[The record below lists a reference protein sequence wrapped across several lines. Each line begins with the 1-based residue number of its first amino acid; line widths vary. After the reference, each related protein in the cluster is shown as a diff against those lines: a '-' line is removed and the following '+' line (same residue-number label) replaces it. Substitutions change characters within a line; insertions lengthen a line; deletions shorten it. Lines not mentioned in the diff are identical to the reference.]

1 MKLIV
6 GLGNPGKEYEKTR
19 HNIGY
24 MVIDN
29 YARVHG
35 VEINKKKFNSLYQK
49 LLFDNCDVLLV
60 KPETYMNL
68 SGEAVLSFV
77 NYFKIDID
85 DILIIYD
92 DLDLECGKMRL
103 RDKGSSGGHNGIKNI
118 ISLLGTDKIK
128 RLKLGISNNKMI
140 ETKDY
145 VLGKLTSDE
154 QEKINNS
161 IKLTSNLIDDFLKLS
176 FDKLTNKYNRK

>member
-29 YARVHG
+29 YAKAHG

-49 LLFDNCDVLLV
+49 LIVDNCDVLLV

-68 SGEAVLSFV
+68 SGEAVISFV
-77 NYFKIDID
+77 NYFKIDIE

-118 ISLLGTDKIK
+118 ISLLGTDKFK

>member
-1 MKLIV
+1 MKLII

-29 YARVHG
+29 YAKAHG

-49 LLFDNCDVLLV
+49 LIVDNCDVLLV

-68 SGEAVLSFV
+68 SGEAVISFV
-77 NYFKIDID
+77 NYFKIDIE

-118 ISLLGTDKIK
+118 ISLLGTDKFK

-176 FDKLTNKYNRK
+176 FDKLTNKYNRR

>member
-6 GLGNPGKEYEKTR
+6 GLGNPGKEYENTR
-19 HNIGY
+19 HNIDY

-29 YARVHG
+29 YAKVHN
-35 VEINKKKFNSLYQK
+35 VEITKRKFNSLYQK
-49 LLFDNCDVLLV
+49 IIIDDCDVLLV

-68 SGEAVLSFV
+68 SGEAVLAFM
-77 NYFKIDID
+77 NYFKIDIED
-85 DILIIYD
+85 VLIIYD
-92 DLDLECGKMRL
+92 DLDLDCGKIRL

-118 ISLLGTDKIK
+118 ISLLGTDKFK
-128 RLKLGISNNKMI
+128 RLKIGISNNKLI

-145 VLGKLTSDE
+145 VLGKLTKE
-154 QEKINNS
+154 EREEINKS
-161 IKLTSNLIDDFLKLS
+161 IKVTTSLLDDFLKLS